1 VTHSPPS
8 PEAVV
13 VTHPDGRVSLTE
25 GSSLPESPFVNSD
38 LQPVPISRR
47 DWGTGSFTALWV
59 SMSVSIPAWTLA
71 SGLIAA
77 GMDWRQAMLAVVLG
91 NLVVLLPM
99 VLTGHAGAKYGIPF
113 PVFARAAFGLRGAN
127 LPALLRGAVA
137 CGWYGIQTWVGGQ
150 GVYVLVGRLLGDGWT
165 GAAVVGGNPWT
176 LWLSFGLFWVA
187 QLGII
192 LWGMEGVRRVQ
203 VWAAP
208 LMIVGGVA
216 LLVWMA
222 VEAGGLAPML
232 SLDSGES
239 LDWGPSFWAL
249 FFPSLMGVIGY
260 WATLTLNI
268 SDFTRFS
275 ASQRSQVVGQTLGL
289 PTTMTLFSLLA
300 VMVTAGTASVYG
312 EPLWNP
318 IDIVAQMGSGLG
330 LLFAVFIV
338 LLATIS
344 TNIAA
349 NLVGPAY
356 DLANL
361 KPRLISFRT
370 GAVITCFLSVL
381 IFPWRL
387 LENENVYI
395 FTWLG
400 TVGGVLGTV
409 AGILLA
415 DYWLLRRTRMN
426 LAALYERGSEYWYT
440 HGWNWRALVAFGV
453 GTLLAVGGSHSPEG
467 SGPFP
472 TDGLIPF
479 LAPLADYGWLV
490 GLVSALLLH
499 WGLGVAFPDRNGRA
513 GRAAAESGESAGAA
527 TV

>member
-1 VTHSPPS
+1 MTQAPPS
-8 PEAVV
+8 REPAVLA
-13 VTHPDGRVSLTE
+13 HADGRVSLAE
-25 GSSLPESPFVNSD
+25 GTAMPESPFVNTD
-38 LQPVPISRR
+38 LQPVPLSRR
-47 DWGTGSFTALWV
+47 TWGTGSFSALWV

-91 NLVVLLPM
+91 NLIVLVPM

-113 PVFARAAFGLRGAN
+113 PVFARASFGLRGAN

-137 CGWYGIQTWVGGQ
+137 CGWFGIQTWVGGQ
-150 GVYVLVGRLLGDGWT
+150 GVYVLLGRLAGERWLN
-165 GAAVVGGNPWT
+165 AAEVGGNPWT
-176 LWLSFGLFWVA
+176 LWLSFGLFWAA
-187 QLGII
+187 QVLLI
-192 LWGMEGVRRVQ
+192 LWGMEGVRKLQ
-203 VWAAP
+203 VWSAP
-208 LMIVGGVA
+208 LMVAGGLA

-222 VEAGGLAPML
+222 AEAGGLGVML
-232 SLDSGES
+232 AGNPEGM
-239 LDWGPSFWAL
+239 DWGPSFWAL

-268 SDFTRFS
+268 SDFTRFAS
-275 ASQRSQVVGQTLGL
+275 SQRAQMVGQTLGL

-300 VMVTAGTASVYG
+300 VMVTAGTAAVYG

-318 IDIVAQMGSGLG
+318 VDVVAQMGSGLG
-330 LLFAVFIV
+330 LLFAVFVV
-338 LLATIS
+338 LLAAVS

-361 KPRLISFRT
+361 KPRWISFRT
-370 GAVITCFLSVL
+370 GALITCVLSLL
-381 IFPWRL
+381 IFPWKL

-400 TVGGVLGTV
+400 TVGGLLGTV

-415 DYWLLRRTRMN
+415 DYWLVRRTR
-426 LAALYERGSEYWYT
+426 LDLPGLYRRGGAYWYAG
-440 HGWNWRALVAFGV
+440 GWNWRALTAFAV
-453 GTLLAVGGSHSPEG
+453 GSLLAVGGSHSPEG

-472 TDGLIPF
+472 AEGLVPF
-479 LAPLADYGWLV
+479 LAPLADYGWVV
-490 GLVSALLLH
+490 GLVSALVLH
-499 WGLGVAFPDRNGRA
+499 WGLSVLFPAPVPGGDAEDSRRNEKET
-513 GRAAAESGESAGAA
+513 AA
-527 TV
+527 V